1 MLVTGS
7 DDASDGLEDVR
18 YLFEACHLG
27 SKNDPHADGHSCRGT
42 SFDEGYASSSSKEDD
57 SDPTGLVTG
66 LSTVCIDDAAVLR
79 RGPTRTRDDRPR
91 PQPYGHQQEYHDER
105 WREEWLGA
113 RLVLPPSPPKPDSGA
128 PSAGSGG
135 IRDWPQGS
143 PLSQP
148 SPVEPLSV
156 DSNVS
161 SSPPLEV
168 FALGCSPGSF
178 DQRDALASSVLP
190 PSNLNALSRDG
201 LALMGDIQAC
211 QPHQELVDD
220 LGALLLAE
228 PAQPDGVDS
237 IKRYLMDEA
246 PLAPGLPELDIED
259 VLSLLPPIPIP
270 KEQRAQPP
278 MAPPLAQESRAPPE
292 GTQAVQ
298 ANSRRYLPILP
309 KDPNTS
315 PRGDDTAPA
324 PATCQRQS
332 RVEKDALRAELN
344 VLSLNKAT
352 VLVRLLRKEGRLR
365 NRSPVRGSTYLH
377 HAVIEDD
384 KALLLRLVE
393 SLSKQPEEGLHL
405 DVQNSRGHTPLH
417 LACVK
422 GDPIL
427 VGFLCEAGARTDIEC
442 LKQRRPLH
450 LAAKHGDLPCVAKLL
465 QVAELGLDAQDYKG
479 RTALHWAVL
488 VHNCLKVGPN
498 GNQVIDTIPMVRE
511 LISHGASP
519 LIKDVA
525 GETALHYAVTKKRI
539 DMVETLL
546 DYGPSAGPLLGV
558 CDRHGQTALHAA
570 CRLEVEEHLQVELV
584 RQLVLN
590 GACPQARD
598 AQGLTPCDL
607 LPPHR
612 EQVRR
617 WLSTP
622 VTS

>member
-27 SKNDPHADGHSCRGT
+27 SKNDPHAAGHSRRGT
-42 SFDEGYASSSSKEDD
+42 SFDEGYASSSSKDDD
-57 SDPTGLVTG
+57 SDPTSLVTG

-91 PQPYGHQQEYHDER
+91 PQPYGHQQEYHDEQ
-105 WREEWLGA
+105 WREERLGA
-113 RLVLPPSPPKPDSGA
+113 RLVLPSSPPKPDSGA

-135 IRDWPQGS
+135 IWEWTLGS

-148 SPVEPLSV
+148 SPVEPLELR
-156 DSNVS
+156 
-161 SSPPLEV
+161 PEGCAGLECV
-168 FALGCSPGSF
+168 A
-178 DQRDALASSVLP
+178 

-201 LALMGDIQAC
+201 LALMGDIQAG

-259 VLSLLPPIPIP
+259 VLSVLPAIPIP
-270 KEQRAQPP
+270 KEQRTQPP
-278 MAPPLAQESRAPPE
+278 MAPPLAQESRALLE
-292 GTQAVQ
+292 GMQAVQ

-315 PRGDDTAPA
+315 TRGEDTAQTPA
-324 PATCQRQS
+324 SCQRQS

-377 HAVIEDD
+377 HAVIEND

-405 DVQNSRGHTPLH
+405 DVQNSRGHWASYAKPEPGPT
-417 LACVK
+417 
-422 GDPIL
+422 
-427 VGFLCEAGARTDIEC
+427 IEC
-442 LKQRRPLH
+442 LKQRRPLT
-450 LAAKHGDLPCVAKLL
+450 LAAKH
-465 QVAELGLDAQDYKG
+465 G

-607 LPPHR
+607 LHPHR
-612 EQVRR
+612 AQVHR